1 MKIGIRGKVWT
12 GYGLVVLAI
21 IANVIVTYVGFFYI
35 ESSIDSVV
43 EESQPKIINALE
55 VSNHIRSGLASL
67 SGYMLSADVEQK
79 DQYLSSIQLAREK
92 ISLFDE
98 MLLSDVETI
107 TVANIMSLL
116 DQSDKISKEIFVYVL
131 NKEENLPALKIT
143 LAHLDPVSTSIMNV
157 LNDMLQEAISL
168 QGEDGGFERLI
179 TQTQELRYS
188 WAMLI
193 SQARNYLAL
202 RDERNLSEVSLYAL
216 GVKQKSDELMEDDEM
231 DDDIVDFIE
240 EIKEKEILYIRHLD
254 DMIRVHKADDWK
266 RDNFVFRSQLVP
278 LFHNLDE
285 SLDVLIGESHR
296 QIGVSRLNLVK
307 SINLS
312 SQINLVVLVMSLV
325 IAVFCVYFSGKYII
339 EPIYKIRD
347 VLFDVARGDGNLNA
361 RIDVGLMDEVGEA
374 ATYFNELLSNF
385 CDTVLVIQQQ
395 TDALCQKIERTNA
408 VIEQVIINIVEGF
421 ELSDRISSA
430 SDDINNNTANIISKT
445 SESSSEVG
453 CTSETVTKGVKT
465 MELLSQQSDALGS
478 GITTLRLDVVNLSNK
493 GNSMLSMIDVI
504 KTIADQTNLLALN
517 AAIEAARAGESG
529 RGFAVV
535 ADEVR
540 SLAQKTQESA
550 DQIASMLQE
559 NYTIS
564 QALDTKMEVTA
575 NSTNLLSEQ
584 MDTAKHSIFDIQ
596 NCVDKIATLSDD
608 VVGCAQLQGE
618 QSSRISEIQENLNA
632 IGAYNNHMV
641 KVMETNMTELNTV
654 AERLTET
661 ISSYTANAQGEQHRS
676 S

>member
-21 IANVIVTYVGFFYI
+21 IANVIVTYIGFFYI
-35 ESSIDSVV
+35 ENSIDSVI

-55 VSNHIRSGLASL
+55 VSNHIRSGLTSL

-79 DQYLSSIQLAREK
+79 DQYLSSIHLARER
-92 ISLFDE
+92 ISLFDD
-98 MLLSDVETI
+98 MLLSDVET
-107 TVANIMSLL
+107 TTAANIMSLL
-116 DQSDKISKEIFVYVL
+116 DQSDNISKEIFVYVL

-143 LAHLDPVSTSIMNV
+143 LTHLDPVSTSIMNI
-157 LNDMLQEAISL
+157 LNDMLQEVILL
-168 QGEDGGFERLI
+168 QEEDGGFEDLI

-202 RDERNLSEVSLYAL
+202 RDERNLSEVSLYTL

-240 EIKEKEILYIRHLD
+240 EIKEKETLYIKHLD
-254 DMIRVHKADDWK
+254 EMIHVHKADDWK
-266 RDNFVFRSQLVP
+266 RDNFVFKSQLVP
-278 LFHNLDE
+278 LFHSLDA

-296 QIGVSRLNLVK
+296 QIGASRLNLVK

-312 SQINLVVLVMSLV
+312 SKINLIVLVISLM

-361 RIDVGLMDEVGEA
+361 RIDVKLMDEVGEA

-395 TDALCQKIERTNA
+395 TDALCQKIERTNT

-430 SDDINNNTANIISKT
+430 SDDIKSNTDNIISKT
-445 SESSSEVG
+445 SESSSEVLY
-453 CTSETVTKGVKT
+453 TSETVTKGVKT
-465 MELLSQQSDALGS
+465 MGLLSQQSDALGS
-478 GITTLRLDVVNLSNK
+478 GITTLRLDVVNLSKK

-559 NYTIS
+559 NHSIS
-564 QALDTKMEVTA
+564 QALDTKMEATA

-584 MDTAKHSIFDIQ
+584 MDTAKHSIFEIQ
-596 NCVDKIATLSDD
+596 NCVEKITTLSTE
-608 VVGCAQLQGE
+608 VVDCAQVQGE
-618 QSSRISEIQENLNA
+618 QSSRISEIRENLNA

-641 KVMETNMTELNTV
+641 KVMETNMSELNAV

-661 ISSYTANAQGEQHRS
+661 ISNYTANARGE
-676 S
+676 